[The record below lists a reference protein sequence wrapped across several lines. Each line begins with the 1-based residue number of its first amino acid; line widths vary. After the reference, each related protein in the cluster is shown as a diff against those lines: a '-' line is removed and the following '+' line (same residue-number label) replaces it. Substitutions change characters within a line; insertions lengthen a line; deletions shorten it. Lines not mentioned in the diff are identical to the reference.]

1 MEARR
6 LDVDFWKNFSRLT
19 MTHKVKIVD
28 SKSRFQHQF
37 IFIQQEKLHTSLSSP
52 EQFDDFQREKD
63 VLQQQRSS
71 NSRKVS
77 KVDSKLKTEE
87 QKSLESTNE
96 NNTKT

>member
-52 EQFDDFQREKD
+52 EQFDDFNRRKTFCNNKEVQIQE
-63 VLQQQRSS
+63 RSP
-71 NSRKVS
+71 
-77 KVDSKLKTEE
+77 KLI
-87 QKSLESTNE
+87 QN
-96 NNTKT
+96 